1 MATFQRRGDR
11 YRAII
16 RRPNLKASKSFKRL
30 GDARVW
36 ATAQERA
43 ADLGGIVPGR
53 SAVTIGALID
63 LYEREL
69 WPSKR
74 WGPTKAQELKVLRR
88 DLGAKLTDQLTR
100 TAVSAYL
107 RGLKLGPA
115 SISIRLSY
123 LRDVLRAGRD
133 LFNVPVR
140 LDEVDSAIGAA
151 RRTGRAGKSST
162 RDRRPTEAELKAI
175 IAHAEGNARSMI
187 DLAAVVRV
195 LAVLPLRLGELLAI
209 QWDDIDAERRTVTLR
224 SRKHPDIREKER
236 PQEVPLITFAGID
249 TFALI
254 DDRPRYMTAPFPYIA
269 SSVSAAFTV
278 TCRALKIEDLHL
290 HDLRAYS
297 ISRLLEAGVPVPQVA
312 LLSGHRNWRI
322 LAKHY
327 ARLDAASVHDT
338 LKRLG

>member
-1 MATFQRRGDR
+1 MATFQKRGNR

-16 RRPNLKASKSFKRL
+16 RRPELKASKTFDRL
-30 GDARVW
+30 GDARAW

-43 ADLGGIVPGR
+43 ADLGGVVPGR
-53 SAVTIGALID
+53 STLTVGDLID
-63 LYEREL
+63 RYEREL
-69 WPSKR
+69 WPAKR

-88 DLGAKLTDQLTR
+88 DLGAKLLDHLTR
-100 TAVSAYL
+100 NAVSGYL

-115 SISIRLSY
+115 SVAIRLSY

-133 LFNVPVR
+133 LFGATVR
-140 LDEVDSAIGAA
+140 LDELDAAIGAA
-151 RRTGRAGKSST
+151 RRTGRAGKSHV
-162 RDRRPTEAELKAI
+162 RDRRPTADELTAI
-175 IAHAEGNARSMI
+175 INHATGQPRSMI

-209 QWDDIDAERRTVTLR
+209 QWADLDADRRVVILR
-224 SRKHPDIREKER
+224 TRKHPDTRERER
-236 PQEVPLITFAGID
+236 PQEVPLITFAGVD

-254 DDRPRYMTAPFPYIA
+254 NDRPRYMPSPFPYIA
-269 SSVSAAFTV
+269 SSVSAAFT
-278 TCRALKIEDLHL
+278 TACRALKIEGLHL

-312 LLSGHRNWRI
+312 LLSGHRNWKI
-322 LAKHY
+322 LARHY